1 MSKIHA
7 LVIDDNGRSVKVL
20 LMLLAKEDVEY
31 TEVSHPSQLES
42 VLENLGQVDVVFL
55 DLEMPNR
62 DGFEVRAIL
71 RDDPHFDGVPIIAY
85 TVHVS
90 EIDRTYEQGFDGF
103 IGKPLDSD
111 RFPDQLARI
120 LNGESVWETA

>member
-1 MSKIHA
+1 MSKAHA

-20 LMLLAKEDVEY
+20 LMLLAKEDVSY
-31 TEVSHPSQLES
+31 SEVGHPSQLES
-42 VLENLGQVDVVFL
+42 VLETLDAVDVVFL

-62 DGFEVRAIL
+62 DGFEVRDVL
-71 RDDPHFDGVPIIAY
+71 RADSRFDGIPIIAY

-111 RFPDQLARI
+111 RFPEQLERI
-120 LNGESVWETA
+120 LNGEAVWETA